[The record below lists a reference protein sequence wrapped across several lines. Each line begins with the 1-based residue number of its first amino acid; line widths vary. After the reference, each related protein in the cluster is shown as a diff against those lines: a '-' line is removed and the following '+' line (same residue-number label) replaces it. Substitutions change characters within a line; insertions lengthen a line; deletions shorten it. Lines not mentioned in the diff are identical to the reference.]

1 VVANEADLGAVAEYR
16 RGVRPGVRNLIYISG
31 EVGIGAGV
39 IIDGEPLLGAA
50 GYAGEAGHTLINPV
64 GRRCGC
70 GATGCWET
78 EAGEAALLR
87 HAGAGVA
94 PTGLASLDALSAG
107 AAAGEK
113 AVLTAMAEV
122 GKWLGIGIG
131 NLINLFNPEVV
142 VLGGLYHR
150 FFGFLEASVTRAA
163 RAQALAAP
171 WSRVT
176 IAASGLGADATLVGA
191 AELALT
197 PTIAD
202 PAGAGRARVFRR

>member
-1 VVANEADLGAVAEYR
+1 M
-16 RGVRPGVRNLIYISG
+16 RNLVYVSG

-50 GYAGEAGHTLINPV
+50 GYAGEVGHTLVNPR

-70 GATGCWET
+70 GAMGCWET

-87 HAGAGVA
+87 HAGSGAA
-94 PTGLASLDALSAG
+94 LTGLASLDAVGAR

-113 AVLTAMAEV
+113 AVLAAMAEV
-122 GKWLGIGIG
+122 GRWLGIGIG

-150 FFGFLEASVTRAA
+150 FFRFLETELMRAA

-171 WSRVT
+171 WSRVAIT
-176 IAASGLGADATLVGA
+176 PSALGADANLLGA
-191 AELALT
+191 AELALS

-202 PAGAGRARVFRR
+202 PAGNRSAPEEP